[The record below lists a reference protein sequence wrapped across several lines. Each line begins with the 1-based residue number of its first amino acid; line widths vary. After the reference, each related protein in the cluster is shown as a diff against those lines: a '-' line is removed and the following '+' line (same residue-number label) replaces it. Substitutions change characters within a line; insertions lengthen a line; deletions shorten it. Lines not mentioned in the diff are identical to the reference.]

1 MLLVS
6 FTQSKPIEIM
16 RSIFAF
22 LLFIAITTFPIQ
34 AQVSTDKALIAKFDQ
49 MLTEK
54 FKSNE
59 TGATALISKKGQIIY
74 KKAFGMANLELNVPM
89 QTENVFRIG
98 SISKQFTAVAIL
110 QLMEQGKL
118 SLQDDITKF
127 IPDYPTHGHKITIEH
142 LLTHTS
148 GIQSYTNMIEFAPIS
163 RLDKK
168 PEELIQFFKNQP
180 MEFAPGTKWNYN
192 NSGYFLLGYII
203 EKVSGKTYPEYI
215 EENIFKALGMH
226 NSYYGSDSKI
236 IKNRAAAY
244 GKDNKGFVNAEPLSM
259 TLPYAAGSLQSTVED
274 LYKWNQAVHT
284 YKLVKKETL
293 DKAFTPYVLTDGKKT
308 DYGYGWGIDNIQG
321 STAIQHGGGIPGF
334 LTMGIYLPKE
344 DVFVAVFSNCD
355 CNSPDETAVKLAALT
370 IGKPFEYTESMVDT
384 SAMKQVTGV
393 YEIVGGEEQR
403 YITYSDGK
411 LYSQRNRS
419 TKFNIKPYEKDK
431 YFFESMMNS
440 IEFVRNKSGEV
451 EKLIFKGRS
460 EPTEWMKTNKPIPS
474 IMEIDVDE
482 SILESYTGDY
492 ELGPNFILT
501 VTKEGNQLI
510 TQATGQGKIEIFAE
524 TETKFFVK
532 VMDAQL
538 EFVNDST
545 GKVEKL
551 ILTQGG
557 QKMHAKKIK

>member
-1 MLLVS
+1 M
-6 FTQSKPIEIM
+6 KPIT
-16 RSIFAF
+16 FTF
-22 LLFIAITTFPIQ
+22 LLLSGLFLNTSFAQTIA
-34 AQVSTDKALIAKFDQ
+34 DKQLTAKFDQ
-49 MLTEK
+49 LLSEQ
-54 FKSNE
+54 FKTGE
-59 TGATALISKKGQIIY
+59 TGAAALVSKKGQIIY

-89 QTENVFRIG
+89 QPDNVFRIG

-118 SLQDDITKF
+118 GLQDDITKF

-148 GIQSYTNMIEFAPIS
+148 GIQSYTGMKEFGTIS

-168 PEELIQFFKNQP
+168 PEELIAFFKNQP

-203 EKVSGKTYPEYI
+203 EKVSGKTYPEYV
-215 EENIFKALGMH
+215 EENIFKPLGMTH
-226 NSYYGSDSKI
+226 SYYGSDSKI

-244 GKDNKGFVNAEPLSM
+244 GKAAGEFVNAEPLSM

-274 LYKWNQAVHT
+274 LYKWNQAIHA
-284 YKLVKKETL
+284 YKLVKKENL
-293 DKAFTPYVLTDGKKT
+293 DKAFTPYVLANGKKT
-308 DYGYGWGIDNIQG
+308 DYGYGWSLGNIQD
-321 STAIQHGGGIPGF
+321 SPTIEHGGGIPGF
-334 LTMGIYLPKE
+334 LTMGIYLPNE

-355 CNSPDETAVKLAALT
+355 CNAPEDVAAKLGALA
-370 IGKPFEYTESMVDT
+370 IGKPFEYKEIHADT
-384 SAMKQVTGV
+384 IAMKQVTGV
-393 YEIVGGEEQR
+393 YEMTGSEEKR
-403 YITYSDGK
+403 YITLVDGK
-411 LYSQRNRS
+411 LYSQRNRN

-431 YFFESMMNS
+431 YYFESMMNT
-440 IEFVRNKSGEV
+440 IEIVRNKSGDV
-451 EKLIFKGRS
+451 EKLIFKGRN
-460 EPTEWMKTNKPIPS
+460 EPEVWTKTNKPIPV
-474 IMEIDVDE
+474 IMEIDVDTR
-482 SILESYTGDY
+482 ILDIYVGEY

-501 VTKEGNQLI
+501 VTRDKNQLI

-524 TETKFFVK
+524 SETKFFVK

-538 EFVNDST
+538 EFVKDAS

-557 QKMHAKKIK
+557 RKMDAKKIK